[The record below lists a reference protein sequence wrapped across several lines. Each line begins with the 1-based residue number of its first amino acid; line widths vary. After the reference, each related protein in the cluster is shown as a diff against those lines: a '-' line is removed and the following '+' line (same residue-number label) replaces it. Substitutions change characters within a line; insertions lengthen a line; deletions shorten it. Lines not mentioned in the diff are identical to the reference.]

1 MKVLVS
7 GGAGFIGSHVVET
20 LLAAG
25 HQVVVLDDLSSGRR
39 ENLPAGVP
47 LVVADIRDPDLAH
60 RLAGEGVEAVSHLAA
75 QISVPASVADPRR
88 DAEINVAGAVNLLH
102 CAVVWGARRFVF
114 ISSGGAVYG
123 EPEAIPVREEHPIR
137 PLSPYAVS
145 KRCGEQYLDY
155 FNRAHGLA
163 TVSLRFANVYGPRQ
177 IPLGEAGVVA
187 IFMDALATGRE
198 PTIFCPPGMPEG
210 CLRDY
215 VYVKDCAR
223 ANLLALTA
231 GQGAYNIG
239 TGVATSTLGLWRGIQ
254 AAAGVEIGHRLG
266 PFRAGD
272 ILRSA
277 LDSARAARELGWRPR
292 YDLGAGLA
300 ETWAWARGELG
311 DNP

>member
-7 GGAGFIGSHVVET
+7 GGAGFIGSHVVEA

-47 LVVADIRDPDLAH
+47 LVVTDIREPDLAH

-88 DAEINVAGAVNLLH
+88 DAEINVAGTVNLLQ
-102 CAVVWGARRFVF
+102 CAMAWGARRFVF

-123 EPEAIPVREEHPIR
+123 EPAAIPVREDHPIR
-137 PLSPYAVS
+137 PWSPYAVS
-145 KRCGEQYLDY
+145 KHCGEQYLDY

-163 TVSLRFANVYGPRQ
+163 TVTLRFANVYGPRQ
-177 IPLGEAGVVA
+177 IPLGEAGVAA
-187 IFMDALATGRE
+187 IFMDALAAGRE

-223 ANLLALTA
+223 ANLLALGA

-239 TGVATSTLGLWRGIQ
+239 TGVSTSTLALWRGIQ
-254 AAAGVEIGHRLG
+254 AAAGRELGHRPG

-277 LDSARAARELGWRPR
+277 LDSARAARELGWRPE
-292 YDLGAGLA
+292 YDLNAGLA
-300 ETWAWARGELG
+300 ETWAWAQGERKAG
-311 DNP
+311 R

>member
-7 GGAGFIGSHVVET
+7 GGAGFIGSHVVEA

-25 HQVVVLDDLSSGRR
+25 HQVVVLDDLSSGKR

-47 LVVADIRDPDLAH
+47 LVLGDIRDPELAE
-60 RLAGEGVEAVSHLAA
+60 RLAGEGIAAISHLAA

-88 DAEINVAGAVNLLH
+88 DAEINVAGTVNLLH
-102 CAVVWGARRFVF
+102 CAVAWEARRFVF

-137 PLSPYAVS
+137 PLSPYALS
-145 KRCGEQYLDY
+145 KHCGEQYLDY

-163 TVSLRFANVYGPRQ
+163 TVTLRFANVYGPRQ
-177 IPLGEAGVVA
+177 IPLGEAGVAA
-187 IFMDALATGRE
+187 IFMAALAEGRE
-198 PTIFCPPGMPEG
+198 PAIFCPPGMPEG

-223 ANLLALTA
+223 ACLLALTA

-254 AAAGVEIGHRLG
+254 AAAGRELGHRLG
-266 PFRAGD
+266 PYRAGD
-272 ILRSA
+272 LLRSA
-277 LDSARAARELGWRPR
+277 LDAGRAARDLGWRPEHA
-292 YDLGAGLA
+292 LEAGLA
-300 ETWAWARGELG
+300 ETWAWAQGQREAGR
-311 DNP
+311 

>member
-7 GGAGFIGSHVVET
+7 GGAGFIGSHVVEA
-20 LLAAG
+20 LIAAG

-39 ENLPAGVP
+39 ENLPAGAP

-60 RLAGEGVEAVSHLAA
+60 RLAGEGVEAISHHAA

-88 DAEINVAGAVNLLH
+88 DAEINVAGTVNLLR
-102 CAVVWGARRFVF
+102 CAVAWGARRFIF
-114 ISSGGAVYG
+114 ISSGGAIYG
-123 EPEAIPVREEHPIR
+123 EPEAIPVKENHPFR
-137 PLSPYAVS
+137 PLSPYAVG
-145 KRCGEQYLDY
+145 KHCGEQYLDY

-163 TVSLRFANVYGPRQ
+163 TVTLRYANVYGPRQ
-177 IPLGEAGVVA
+177 IPLGEAGVAA
-187 IFMDALATGRE
+187 IFMDALAAGRR

-223 ANLLALTA
+223 ANLLALSA

-239 TGVATSTLGLWRGIQ
+239 TGVATSTLALWRGIQ
-254 AAAGVEIGHRLG
+254 AAAGRELGHGLG
-266 PFRAGD
+266 PFRVGD

-277 LDSARAARELGWRPR
+277 LDSGRAARELGWRPQF
-292 YDLGAGLA
+292 DLGAGLA
-300 ETWAWARGELG
+300 ETWAWARRELEAR
-311 DNP
+311 P